1 MHSAFNCETDEVD
14 EGRDHQACA
23 SALVSVG
30 RLSHA
35 GPGSRQGDRLECW
48 MLKWRGVF
56 GFVFMVIKWMID
68 SELNTQF

>member
-1 MHSAFNCETDEVD
+1 
-14 EGRDHQACA
+14 
-23 SALVSVG
+23 
-30 RLSHA
+30 
-35 GPGSRQGDRLECW
+35 